1 MVLFSSPPIHREH
14 GPCGKWLRTVML
26 RKWPP
31 YLSDVPLPGPGELV
45 PILLDLPDQKEA
57 EDKQIAAAP
66 GVLAALILRQ

>member
-1 MVLFSSPPIHREH
+1 
-14 GPCGKWLRTVML
+14 ML